1 MSPNGYAVPTR
12 DRVRA
17 RRAARGKAMIKEP
30 EFYRVEAERVRRKAS
45 TAPTQE
51 LRDQWQKL
59 AAVYERLAVA
69 AEDVARGD

>member
-1 MSPNGYAVPTR
+1 MS
-12 DRVRA
+12 
-17 RRAARGKAMIKEP
+17 AAIKNVMSMIKEP

-59 AAVYERLAVA
+59 AAAYERLAMA
-69 AEDVARGD
+69 AEDAARARQIGD

>member
-1 MSPNGYAVPTR
+1 MS
-12 DRVRA
+12 
-17 RRAARGKAMIKEP
+17 MIKEP

-51 LRDQWQKL
+51 LRDQWQEL
-59 AAVYERLAVA
+59 AAAYERLAVA